1 MTLRNLIYIG
11 FGIGVCIAA
20 TIKLTGGLHLLI
32 SAAGATFT
40 AFATFQQM
48 N

>member
-1 MTLRNLIYIG
+1 VTVRNLIYVG
-11 FGIGVCIAA
+11 LGIGACIATA
-20 TIKLTGGLHLLI
+20 IAFDPGLHLLL

-48 N
+48 K